1 MIIKSLELRNFRNY
15 EGGEVFFDERLNLVC
30 GENGQGKTNLIEAI
44 NFLSMAKS
52 FRTRREAELL
62 REGEASFFVKGVFE
76 KGGAPYTV
84 EIVWSASGPH
94 GAGVRKFVVNGAE
107 RSSVVDLLGGI
118 YTIVFSPE
126 DLAVVKGGP
135 DVRRRFLDREII
147 LLRPLYYHKLK
158 KYRGIL
164 KSRNALLKQDAPSP
178 ELLDVYDEQLA
189 EAGAAVMEERASY
202 IAALAEESAESVKQI
217 SDGRDALSV
226 SYSPSFSGLSRE
238 SCKEDL
244 QKNRDR
250 DLFLHATETGPHRDD
265 MALTLN
271 GRDLRIYGS
280 QGQQRTAALSL
291 RLAERALIKRET
303 GEDAILLLD
312 DVMSELDAGRQ
323 ERILSVFRDNQV
335 FVTTAEV
342 PDYPAGANVFTV
354 TEGKISF

>member
-1 MIIKSLELRNFRNY
+1 
-15 EGGEVFFDERLNLVC
+15 
-30 GENGQGKTNLIEAI
+30 
-44 NFLSMAKS
+44 
-52 FRTRREAELL
+52 
-62 REGEASFFVKGVFE
+62 
-76 KGGAPYTV
+76 
-84 EIVWSASGPH
+84 
-94 GAGVRKFVVNGAE
+94 
-107 RSSVVDLLGGI
+107 
-118 YTIVFSPE
+118 VFSPE

-164 KSRNALLKQDAPSP
+164 KSRNVLLKQDAPSP

-202 IAALAEESAESVKQI
+202 IAALAEESAESVKLI
-217 SDGRDALSV
+217 SDGRDALTV

-238 SCKEDL
+238 SGKEDL